1 MLFLLPFKIRSFILN
16 FLITKITL
24 ILVISFFI
32 NILKTNSQQKEYQK
46 EIKVF
51 SDKAWEAITEKKD
64 SGIYYSN
71 KIIEISKEN
80 NDTFNEMLGYEYRGI
95 YNEAILNN
103 YNNAIQDFLKAIKIS
118 EKNHIHYIPDLYMEL
133 GILFQKIN
141 NDKKSLFYLEKA
153 VELSS
158 KRKVTNCY
166 AILSLAE
173 IQSKLKDFKNSE
185 INFVYFLKNC
195 ELTNQE
201 IDEANLG
208 LANNFSRQNKFKEA
222 HIYYLK
228 AVKLDSINGAINY
241 GLYYTYLIENAIKTN
256 NKDTI
261 TKYLN
266 YLHKSFKGNF
276 VLNERVKYFE
286 IAAKSYKSLS
296 NFKKASDFQDSIL
309 FAKDSL
315 AVKVYNKN
323 LSELEIQYQTKKKEE
338 QIESEK
344 SKRKLWIL
352 TSIFSFFVLLIVI
365 ILFIKNTKKR
375 KQLQENKIALEKLL
389 KQRNM
394 LLKETHHRV
403 KNSFQMVS
411 SLLQLQ
417 AQGSEAEVAVKALE
431 TAVQRVN
438 SMIVL
443 HQQLYAK
450 DNLLGIDIKLYIKD
464 LINEI
469 QLSYPTEKIIIN
481 SIIDSQIFDIDKAT
495 TIGLLVNE
503 LYTNSVKHAW
513 QNEPKEKV
521 ITLNIIKK
529 ETETYFEMFDNGKV
543 KKSKSIKKNY
553 GCELLEILIE
563 RLDATI
569 VKNEDH
575 YGVYLNFKN
584 DNENQLFSH

>member
-1 MLFLLPFKIRSFILN
+1 MKIKSFVKKMIINDIIFILFL
-16 FLITKITL
+16 
-24 ILVISFFI
+24 SFFI
-32 NILKTNSQQKEYQK
+32 NILKTNSQQKDYQK
-46 EIKVF
+46 EIKIF

-64 SGIYYSN
+64 SGIYFSN
-71 KIIEISKEN
+71 KIIEISIEN
-80 NDTFNEMLGYEYRGI
+80 NDSFNEMLGYEYRGI
-95 YNEAILNN
+95 YNEAVLNN
-103 YNNAIQDFLKAIKIS
+103 YDNSIQDFLEAIKIS
-118 EKNHIHYIPDLYMEL
+118 EKKHKKYIPDLYLEI

-141 NDKKSLFYLEKA
+141 HDLKALTYLEKA

-158 KRKVTNCY
+158 NKKVTNCY

-173 IQSKLKDFKNSE
+173 TQSKLKKYQESE
-185 INFVYFLKNC
+185 VNFIYFLNNC
-195 ELTNQE
+195 QLTNQE
-201 IDEANLG
+201 IEEAYLG
-208 LANNFSRQNKFKEA
+208 LANNFSRQQKAIEA
-222 HIYYLK
+222 HTFFIKSIYADSLK
-228 AVKLDSINGAINY
+228 GAKNY
-241 GLYYTYLIENAIKTN
+241 GLYYSDLINNAIKMN
-256 NKDTI
+256 NNDTI
-261 TKYLN
+261 KKYLKF
-266 YLHKSFKGNF
+266 LHKSFKYNF
-276 VLNERVKYFE
+276 VLNERLKYFE
-286 IAAKSYKSLS
+286 SASNSYKFL
-296 NFKKASDFQDSIL
+296 KDYEKAMEFQDSIL
-309 FAKDSL
+309 IVKDSL
-315 AVKVYNKN
+315 ALKIYNKN
-323 LSELEIQYQTKKKEE
+323 LSELETKYQTKKRIE
-338 QIESEK
+338 QIENEK
-344 SKRKLWIL
+344 DKRKLWIL
-352 TSIFSFFVLLIVI
+352 ISIFSFFVLLIVI
-365 ILFIKNTKKR
+365 ILFIKNSKKR
-375 KQLQENKIALEKLL
+375 NLLQQNKIALEKLL